1 MGVHQDIKAKKNLIK
16 TKLNVSEEGIITTG
30 YGGIVIL
37 SESQDFVP
45 IFFEDE
51 FGNVH
56 PVVMG
61 SDRWEK
67 VKISDATPTQGTLGE
82 GTPDAP

>member
-1 MGVHQDIKAKKNLIK
+1 MGVIQDKKAQKNLIK
-16 TKLNVSEEGIITTG
+16 TKLNVSNEGVLTVG
-30 YGGIVIL
+30 YGEVIML
-37 SESQDFVP
+37 TEDSLFAP

-51 FGNVH
+51 FGNAH

-61 SDRWEK
+61 SNRWDS
-67 VKISDATPTQGTLGE
+67 IRTIDATPTQGTLGE